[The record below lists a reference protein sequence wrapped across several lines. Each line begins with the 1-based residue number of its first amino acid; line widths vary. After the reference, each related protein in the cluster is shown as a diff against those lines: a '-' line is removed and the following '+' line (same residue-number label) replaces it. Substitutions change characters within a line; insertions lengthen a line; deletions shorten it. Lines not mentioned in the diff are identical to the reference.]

1 MFLRPHPPCT
11 LLLGRL
17 NASVGAVDAAEGA
30 VVDVGKV
37 GEANI
42 LELSKPWCF
51 KAIWVSLEIG

>member
-1 MFLRPHPPCT
+1 MFLIPHPPCT

-37 GEANI
+37 GEANV
-42 LELSKPWCF
+42 LEL
-51 KAIWVSLEIG
+51 